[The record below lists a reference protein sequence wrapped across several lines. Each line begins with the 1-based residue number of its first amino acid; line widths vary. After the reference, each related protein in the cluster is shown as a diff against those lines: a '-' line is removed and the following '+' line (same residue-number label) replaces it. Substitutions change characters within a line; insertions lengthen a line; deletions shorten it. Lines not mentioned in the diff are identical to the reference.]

1 MKKGRE
7 LLDTSMSIAALSVD
21 MHQAENM
28 QNLGI
33 AVLKK
38 AMDTSTEGVDEL
50 LDVVSGSLDPNLGG
64 NIDVLA

>member
-1 MKKGRE
+1 
-7 LLDTSMSIAALSVD
+7 MSIAALSVD

-38 AMDTSTEGVDEL
+38 AMDASTEGVDEL

>member
-38 AMDTSTEGVDEL
+38 AMDASTEGVDEL
-50 LDVVSGSLDPNLGG
+50 LDVVSGSLDHDLGG
-64 NIDVLA
+64 NIDVVA

>member
-38 AMDTSTEGVDEL
+38 AMDASTEGVDEL

>member
-38 AMDTSTEGVDEL
+38 AMDASTEGVDEL
-50 LDVVSGSLDPNLGG
+50 LDAVSGSLDPNLGG

>member
-21 MHQAENM
+21 MQQAENM

-38 AMDTSTEGVDEL
+38 AMDASTEGVDEL